1 MDTEEALREELHRLT
16 RTIEEK
22 AKAMGLGRA
31 RVNALLSS
39 GELVPVRI
47 RRGENALMD
56 ALVNFILKTQTGEGG
71 DWSQRDI
78 KVTVLRR
85 GEGR

>member
-1 MDTEEALREELHRLT
+1 METVEEPLRELRRPGQKIKET
-16 RTIEEK
+16 AGTSF
-22 AKAMGLGRA
+22 LGRA
-31 RVNALLSS
+31 TTDERVVS

-56 ALVNFILKTQTGEGG
+56 ALFNFILKTQTEEGL
-71 DWSQRDI
+71 DWSQRDVN
-78 KVTVLRR
+78 VTVLRR